1 MNRSFIIKFVAIF
14 FTIALPIFLL
24 SYINIDDVV
33 NIITNIKPI
42 YLLVGLI
49 LYACSYYLRSLRFW
63 ILLKGEVSLSNLL
76 KIVCVHN
83 MMNNLLPARTGELS
97 YIYLLKKI
105 HKRNVGE
112 GIATLVVARVF
123 DFLLI
128 VGIFLS
134 ASILLQF
141 YIIKNGMFYVIFAV
155 IILLICVSLLICLM
169 KADKIK
175 TTELFEKMLDDDN
188 LNETTLNNHILSK
201 IKEIINSFA
210 LIGDAGLLIYFK
222 IFITTLSLWGSL
234 YLFYFCLAIGMNLE
248 IHFIPA
254 VFASSFAVFSTILP
268 IQGIGGFG
276 TVEGGWAIGF
286 ILIGLPETVAVASG
300 FGFHIIVLVYT
311 IIFGICGLFSQRSF
325 SLRDK

>member
-1 MNRSFIIKFVAIF
+1 MLLI
-14 FTIALPIFLL
+14 LL
-24 SYINIDDVV
+24 SCINIDDVIK
-33 NIITNIKPI
+33 IITNIKPI
-42 YLLVGLI
+42 YLLAGFL
-49 LYACSYYLRSLRFW
+49 LYACSYFFRALRFW
-63 ILLKGEVSLSNLL
+63 ILLKGEVNLFDLL

-105 HKRNVGE
+105 HNRSIGE

-128 VGIFLS
+128 AGIFLS

>member
-63 ILLKGEVSLSNLL
+63 ILLKGEVSLSDLL

-105 HKRNVGE
+105 HKRNIGE

-188 LNETTLNNHILSK
+188 LNETTLNNRILSK

-311 IIFGICGLFSQRSF
+311 IIFGICGLFSQNGL